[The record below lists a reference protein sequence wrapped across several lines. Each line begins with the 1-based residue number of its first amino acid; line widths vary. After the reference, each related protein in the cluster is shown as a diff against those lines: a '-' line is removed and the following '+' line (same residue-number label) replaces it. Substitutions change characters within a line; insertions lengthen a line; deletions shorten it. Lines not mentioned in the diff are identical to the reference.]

1 MRKLAL
7 TLGTLIP
14 MKRLFSNHFLRGAFF
29 LLTLFSLRAPA
40 QPSYVNR
47 VYPYLDFFRRII
59 VHDSSYIVSTNEKL
73 IKLSFA
79 GDTLRTRPITFPRPF
94 NHSFK
99 IFKTLDNYILF
110 VGNSI
115 NYNNYLVPFIAKF
128 NLNFDSLWFKYFDNI
143 IIAPDTYF
151 ASTTYSDTVI
161 IAYARTKDSLQV
173 LTLDTL
179 GNIIDHRVHP
189 KPSSST
195 SLVSIKGIN
204 SIDDVASVNSKEYLI
219 VCEVRWLDWYQQAY
233 ISPYIYLSKPNG
245 YQIIDLFRSFRE
257 YSCGIF
263 YYIFYDSISQHIKLF
278 ERYNDTENALTLFQY
293 DLSGVE
299 IGKKGIYYDQA
310 ETTAEA
316 WRTRRIIML
325 NDGNFV
331 IGGRY
336 ESPYYN
342 PNTYG
347 AFMLHCGPNGEWH
360 WFRKYMEGSSPA
372 SISGIAESPN
382 HFLAIAGQA
391 VNAWLM
397 VVDSL
402 GCEAPNLCWVGQKED
417 TPSAPGEYLTLWP
430 NPAQGEL
437 FVHTAQP
444 PASLEIYS
452 VQGQCMYAVHAP
464 GDTRLHINL
473 SSWPAGL
480 YLLKATDKNGT
491 VTTRKFIKTGLP

>member
-47 VYPYLDFFRRII
+47 VYPYYYYYSQIKIYDSVYIIARSRRL
-59 VHDSSYIVSTNEKL
+59 VKL
-73 IKLSFA
+73 NFA
-79 GDTLRTRPITFPRPF
+79 GDTLRTRPVPFSRPF
-94 NHSFK
+94 NHAFK
-99 IFKTLDNYILF
+99 IYKTLDNNILC
-110 VGNSI
+110 VGMS
-115 NYNNYLVPFIAKF
+115 YNFNNNMVPFIAKI
-128 NLNFDSLWFKYFDNI
+128 NLNLDTLWVRYYDDK
-143 IIAPDTYF
+143 IIASGTYF

-161 IAYARTKDSLQV
+161 ITYLRTDDSLKV

-179 GNIIDHRVHP
+179 GNIIDYRVHP
-189 KPSSST
+189 KPSYSKY
-195 SLVSIKGIN
+195 IY
-204 SIDDVASVNSKEYLI
+204 SIDDIAAVNSKEYLI
-219 VCEVRWLDWYQQAY
+219 VFQHIWLDWYQQRY
-233 ISPYIYLSKPNG
+233 ISPNIYISKPDG
-245 YQIIDLFRSFRE
+245 LLEIHGTSASPE
-257 YSCGIF
+257 YSCSLT
-263 YYIFYDSISQHIKLF
+263 YYIFYNSISQHIKLF
-278 ERYNDTENALTLFQY
+278 EEYNQYENWLTLYQFNLNGDYIGGKDIYCDNAQTTNEGWDTESITQ
-293 DLSGVE
+293 LS
-299 IGKKGIYYDQA
+299 
-310 ETTAEA
+310 
-316 WRTRRIIML
+316 
-325 NDGNFV
+325 DGNFV
-331 IGGRY
+331 IGGGY
-336 ESPYYN
+336 DSPYYD

-360 WFRKYMEGSSPA
+360 WFRKYMESSA
-372 SISGIAESPN
+372 MTYISDIAETPN
-382 HFLAIAGQA
+382 HFLAAAGRA
-391 VNAWLM
+391 DKAWLM

-437 FVHTAQP
+437 FIHTAQP